1 MSTAAHRRRLANA
14 LERLLLE
21 YRDDLARAEAATHVE
36 GRQTEAIVVPVL
48 FAEITEGGATFMGIP
63 LIVGDV
69 LKPTLLVSSV
79 AELHTAP
86 AEAVITRPTGG
97 NEPGRLFTHDGEM
110 GADLTCRWCTGD
122 LLVTGGAVVCPRCDQ
137 GEWSE

>member
-21 YRDDLARAEAATHVE
+21 YRDELLRAEAATHAE
-36 GRQTEAIVVPVL
+36 RRQAEAIVVPAP
-48 FAEITEGGATFMGIP
+48 FAEIAEGATFMGIP

-69 LKPTLLVSSV
+69 TKPILLVSSV
-79 AELHTAP
+79 MELYAAP

-97 NEPGRLFTHDGEM
+97 NEPGRLFTHDGEL